1 MKVLLSLASAFRE
14 EERNGFGLC
23 LHSEQGHICVN
34 VGGQYSPCKHSVTE
48 FIVDEKVRGQG
59 HGNTLVQEVIRRY
72 HSDIGAQVSSVASLV
87 VFYKNG
93 FRYAMDQKMSQ
104 ADCLKEFK
112 DSGGSLYMVFKPA
125 KSFED

>member
-1 MKVLLSLASAFRE
+1 MKIMLSLATTFTE
-14 EERNGFGLC
+14 EERTGFGTC
-23 LHSEQGHICVN
+23 LHSANGHICVN
-34 VGGQYSPCKHSVTE
+34 TGGKYSPCKHSVTE

-59 HGNTLVQEVIRRY
+59 FGHVLVQEVIKRY
-72 HSDIGAQVSSVASLV
+72 HSDIGGQVSSAASLA

-93 FRYAMDQKMSQ
+93 FRYAMNQKASL

-125 KSFED
+125 RSFED